1 MTDLSPP
8 AQEDDGDPTIT
19 SMTEVLDRAI
29 AAAAREDVCVG
40 HLAEAFGRAGF
51 LPVMMLPAAAVV
63 SPLSGIPLF
72 SSICGITIFLIAVQL
87 LFGRNCIWLPRW
99 LKQRHISGPRLQKG
113 LARIKPFAGWLDSHA
128 HSRLG
133 FLFRV
138 PLWFLLPVTCAFAG
152 VCMPF
157 LELLPFTSSFLGMTV
172 LLISLAM
179 LTRDGLWVLVAMVPF
194 LSAIALFTKLVIL

>member
-8 AQEDDGDPTIT
+8 VDGDEPALSSLTA
-19 SMTEVLDRAI
+19 VLERAL
-29 AAAAREDVCVG
+29 AEAEREQVRVE

-51 LPVMMLPAAAVV
+51 LPLMMLPAALVV

-72 SSICGITIFLIAVQL
+72 SSLCGITIFLISIQL
-87 LFGRNCIWLPRW
+87 LVGRHCIWLPKW
-99 LKQRHISGPRLQKG
+99 LKGRHIAGPRLASG
-113 LARIKPFAGWLDSHA
+113 LNRIKPFAAWLDRHA
-128 HSRLG
+128 HRRLG
-133 FLFRV
+133 LLFYA
-138 PLWFLLPVTCAFAG
+138 PFWFLLPIICAFAG
-152 VCMPF
+152 ASMPF
-157 LELLPFTSSFLGMTV
+157 LELLPFTSSFLGMAV

>member
-1 MTDLSPP
+1 MTDLSPTEEMEDP
-8 AQEDDGDPTIT
+8 ALG
-19 SMTEVLDRAI
+19 SMTAIIDRAM
-29 AAAAREDVCVG
+29 REAGRDDVCIG
-40 HLAEAFGRAGF
+40 HLASAFGRASF
-51 LPVMMLPAAAVV
+51 IPLMMLPAAAVV

-72 SSICGITIFLIAVQL
+72 SSICGIMILLIAVQL
-87 LFGRNCIWLPRW
+87 LVGRQCIWLPQW
-99 LKQRHISGPRLQKG
+99 LQQRHIAGPRLERG
-113 LARIKPFAGWLDSHA
+113 LMRIKPLAAWLDRHA

-133 FLFRV
+133 LFFYPPV
-138 PLWFLLPVTCAFAG
+138 WFLLPILCAFAG
-152 VCMPF
+152 GAMPF